1 MQRQCSGCREC
12 CSRLPI
18 KELDK
23 PANTKCR
30 HQSHAHGCGVYNTP
44 LMPFSCAAWNCRW
57 LVNDDTAD
65 LSRPD
70 RLGMVIDIMPDFITI
85 RDDDTGAT
93 QDVQVVQLWCA
104 PRRPT
109 AHRDPALRAYLERR
123 AAEGIAAIVRYD
135 AREAFVLWAP
145 AFTGGRGWV
154 EQHTNCRCEEHTA
167 VQIAAAL
174 GPDYVAV
181 NLITGDVL
189 TTAIQT
195 DENS

>member
-1 MQRQCSGCREC
+1 MARSCQTCSEC
-12 CSRLPI
+12 CTRMPI
-18 KELDK
+18 RDLDK
-23 PANTKCR
+23 PANQRCKFQR
-30 HQSHAHGCGVYNTP
+30 FHKGCTVYRGP
-44 LMPFSCAAWNCRW
+44 EMPAACQLWNCLW
-57 LVNDDTAD
+57 LVGEGTEA

-70 RLGMVIDIMPDFITI
+70 RSGVVLDCQPDFITI

-93 QDVQVVQLWCA
+93 QDVQVVQVWCD

-145 AFTGGRGWV
+145 AFTGGRGWI
-154 EQHTNCRCEEHTA
+154 EQHTDCRREEHTA
-167 VQIAAAL
+167 AQIAAAL

-181 NLITGDVL
+181 NLVTGQIEEE
-189 TTAIQT
+189 THGKG
-195 DENS
+195 